1 MTTTQKHH
9 NNNDSNQTR
18 IALLEQSI
26 GHIDQT
32 LMRIES
38 SIEKMDK
45 SLNAKIDEQG
55 KSLNTRIEKVENKLW
70 QISFFISSSVVGY
83 IIIQIF
89 QLGFTYFHK

>member
-1 MTTTQKHH
+1 MTTNYKHH
-9 NNNDSNQTR
+9 NNDSNQTR

-45 SLNAKIDEQG
+45 SLNSRIDGVE
-55 KSLNTRIEKVENKLW
+55 KSLSTRIDNVEEKLW
-70 QISFFISSSVVGY
+70 KISFLISSSIIGY